1 MALLEGDNLY
11 NAMDG
16 LDDNDD
22 EYRKTG
28 NIVMNR
34 MSKYREEIEA
44 IIAELLSAADG
55 AISGEAWLSAMDD
68 VLATLNAANVQLKY

>member
-1 MALLEGDNLY
+1 MALLEVDNLY

-34 MSKYREEIEA
+34 MSKYRE
-44 IIAELLSAADG
+44 
-55 AISGEAWLSAMDD
+55 
-68 VLATLNAANVQLKY
+68 K